1 MKSKHSLQ
9 RFTHLC
15 LVLMLGLAGCTLH
28 VQAGP
33 REWTFNFGAT
43 PTVQP
48 TYTPRPT
55 YTPLP
60 TYTPRPSFTPLP
72 TYTFLPLGNLDLWKT
87 PQPTATLGMG
97 APDEGE
103 ISQYASSASAS
114 SQVSGEKY
122 SAMQAVGA
130 PDTTSCRDIKAWAS
144 YSSNGKDWLL
154 LTYDQAVIPTRILI
168 RQANTP
174 GSIILVEVLTEVGAA
189 IPVYTAQPQRTDD
202 CFALLD
208 IPVEGVQARVRSLRV
223 TVDQAQLGNWD
234 MIDAVQLIGKP

>member
-1 MKSKHSLQ
+1 MKSKHSPQ
-9 RFTHLC
+9 RFAHLC
-15 LVLMLGLAGCTLH
+15 LHLVLMLGLAGCTLH
-28 VQAGP
+28 VQAGS
-33 REWTFNFGAT
+33 REWTLNFGAA

-60 TYTPRPSFTPLP
+60 SFTPLP
-72 TYTFLPLGNLDLWKT
+72 TYTFLPIGYLDW
-87 PQPTATLGMG
+87 TATPKPTQAIVMG
-97 APDEGE
+97 TPGAGE

-114 SQVSGEKY
+114 SQVSGGNY

-130 PDTTSCRDIKAWAS
+130 PDTTSCRDITAWAS
-144 YSSNGKDWLL
+144 YSSSGKDWLL

-168 RQANTP
+168 RQVNTP
-174 GSIILVEVLTEVGAA
+174 GSIILVEVLTEAGAA

-223 TVDQAQLGNWD
+223 TIDQAQLGNWD